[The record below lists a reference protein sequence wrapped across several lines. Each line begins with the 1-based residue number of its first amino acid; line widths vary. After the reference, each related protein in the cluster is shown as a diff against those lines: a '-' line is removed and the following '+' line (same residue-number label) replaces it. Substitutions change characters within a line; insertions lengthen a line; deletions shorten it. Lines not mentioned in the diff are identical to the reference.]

1 MAIEEPIVLTG
12 EDFTDG
18 RLATRTGC
26 TLVVAHANLVGV
38 APEKSVG
45 LSDARKLLETALGT
59 ADDFP
64 ELQVALLNCLAYPQ
78 AAEQLSVYVSEY
90 GTQCAA
96 LMFTDGRDPHFIVAG
111 GNDTPATFHQ
121 WVLGILL
128 ASGARPTTIREEIV
142 IRLAY
147 DIAQPPEFDS
157 PDPRWDDAEI
167 RTIAILAARETLAPL
182 YEEWVPGFDASA
194 LE

>member
-1 MAIEEPIVLTG
+1 MTMLEPIILTG

-18 RLATRTGC
+18 RCTRLEGC
-26 TLVVAHANLVGV
+26 VLVLAHANLAGV
-38 APEKSVG
+38 APAVG
-45 LSDARKLLETALGT
+45 GGQSDAHKLLNMALEI

-64 ELQVALLNCLAYPQ
+64 EMQVALLNCLAHPETS
-78 AAEQLSVYVSEY
+78 EQLNVYVSEY

-96 LMFTDGRDPHFIVAG
+96 LVFAEGHDPHFIAAG
-111 GNDTPATFHQ
+111 GNETRPTLHQ

-128 ASGARPTTIREEIV
+128 AWGYRPTTSREEII

-147 DIAQPPEFDS
+147 DLTQPPEFDS
-157 PDPRWDDAEI
+157 PDPRWDDVEI
-167 RTIAILAARETLAPL
+167 RTMAILAATEALAPL
-182 YEEWVPGFDASA
+182 YAEWVPGFDAGG